1 MDPGFRRDDEASRDD
16 EGVSRVT
23 AAPAIAVEAVRKSFG
38 ATVALDGASFQVE
51 AGEVHALLGENGAGK
66 STLVKTLSGLVRPDA
81 GRLLLQGQEV
91 HFHSP
96 RDAHRHGLQT
106 AFQELTLVP
115 DLTVAQN
122 MLLPYQPT
130 GFAGQL
136 RDRHGLEL
144 VAQHLARMGLES
156 IDPRRDVRG
165 LDLSLRQKIEIARAI
180 FRRPRILLLDE
191 PTSSL
196 SGRDIEWLG
205 EHIARLKADGVTIVF
220 ISHRIPEV
228 RQFCDRL
235 TVLRNGKDTG
245 TFAVADVSDDQV
257 IELIIGRSL
266 TATFPPRQALPP
278 GQQPVLAAHG
288 IATARRLAGVSFEL
302 RPGEVLGVAGL
313 QGMGQLELFL
323 GLFGAMPLTKGR
335 IEIGGRPVT
344 LASPGDAIDARL
356 GISLVPEE
364 RKTEALFL
372 HLDGRRNVSMP
383 VIDRFLR
390 FGLIDGEAEA
400 SAVAAVFERVQV
412 DPRALYTRTGAF
424 SGGNQQKIAIAK
436 WLMAESRVL
445 LMFDP
450 TRGVDIGTKHE
461 IYLIIRDY
469 VAAGGAVLFYS
480 TEIAE
485 LVNLCHRVLVMYG
498 GRIVRELGD
507 AEISETAIMRP
518 ALGEAAPEPTLR
530 LVAASAS

>member
-1 MDPGFRRDDEASRDD
+1 MAPACAVR
-16 EGVSRVT
+16 GVDRMT
-23 AAPAIAVEAVRKSFG
+23 PAAGSAAIAVEAVRKAFG
-38 ATVALDGASFQVE
+38 ATVALDGASFQV
-51 AGEVHALLGENGAGK
+51 APGEVHALLGENGAGK

-81 GRLLLQGQEV
+81 GRILLQGQEV
-91 HFHSP
+91 HFAGP

-130 GFAGQL
+130 GLAGQL

-144 VAQHLARMGLES
+144 VTAHLARLGLDA

-205 EHIARLKADGVTIVF
+205 DLIATLKADGVTIVF

-266 TATFPPRQALPP
+266 TATFPARQPLAP
-278 GQQPVLAAHG
+278 GGKPVLAVRD
-288 IATARRLAGVSFEL
+288 IATVRRLDGVSFEL

-323 GLFGAMPLTKGR
+323 GLFGATPLTRGR
-335 IEIGGRPVT
+335 IEVDGRPVT

-390 FGLIDGEAEA
+390 FGLIDGQAETR
-400 SAVAAVFERVQV
+400 AVSDVFETLQV

-450 TRGVDIGTKHE
+450 TRGVDVGTKHE

-469 VAAGGAVLFYS
+469 VQAGGAVLFYS

-498 GRIVRELGD
+498 GRIVRELCD
-507 AEISETAIMRP
+507 AAGEISETAIMRP
-518 ALGEAAPEPTLR
+518 ALGETTADGAAR
-530 LVAASAS
+530 AAAAGRR

>member
-1 MDPGFRRDDEASRDD
+1 MS
-16 EGVSRVT
+16 
-23 AAPAIAVEAVRKSFG
+23 AAAAQGTAIAVESVRKAFG
-38 ATVALDGASFQVE
+38 ATVALDGASFQ
-51 AGEVHALLGENGAGK
+51 ALPGEVHALLGENGAGK
-66 STLVKTLSGLVRPDA
+66 STMVKTLSGLVRPDA
-81 GRLLLQGQEV
+81 GRVLLHGTPVQLG
-91 HFHSP
+91 SP

-115 DLTVAQN
+115 DLSVAEN

-130 GFAGQL
+130 GPLGQVRRRQAL
-136 RDRHGLEL
+136 AL
-144 VAQHLARMGLES
+144 VGEHLARLGLVS
-156 IDPRRDVRG
+156 VDPRREVRG
-165 LDLSLRQKIEIARAI
+165 LDLALRQKIEIARAI
-180 FRRPRILLLDE
+180 YRKPRILLLDE

-196 SGRDIEWLG
+196 SGRDIDWLG
-205 EHIARLKADGVTIVF
+205 DIIARLKADGVTIVF

-245 TFAVADVSDDQV
+245 SFVVSAVTDEQV

-266 TATFPPRQALPP
+266 TATFPPKPP
-278 GQQPVLAAHG
+278 LAGGARPVLAAHE
-288 IATARRLAGVSFEL
+288 ITTATRLKGASL
-302 RPGEVLGVAGL
+302 ALHPGEVLGIAGL
-313 QGMGQLELFL
+313 QGMGQQELFL
-323 GLFGAMPLTKGR
+323 GLFGATPLT
-335 IEIGGRPVT
+335 GGRVEVDGRTVT

-372 HLDGRRNVSMP
+372 HLDGRHNTSMP
-383 VIDRFLR
+383 VIGRFLR
-390 FGLIDGEAEA
+390 FGLIDGQAESA
-400 SAVAAVFERVQV
+400 AVAGVFDRVQV
-412 DPRALYTRTGAF
+412 DKRALWTRAGAF

-450 TRGVDIGTKHE
+450 TRGVDVGTKHE

-469 VAAGGAVLFYS
+469 VQAGGAVLLYS
-480 TEIAE
+480 TEIPE

-498 GRIVRELGD
+498 GRIVRELGQGSG
-507 AEISETAIMRP
+507 EISETAIMRA
-518 ALGEAAPEPTLR
+518 ALGEAAEEAPR
-530 LVAASAS
+530 RGAARGRA